1 MYFDFF
7 EHIII
12 AIKDQTIL
20 LCFSKCQLEDNKTH
34 IEEDVLVENVKLAL
48 NYEDIFFNFQNLGS
62 FANAAINMIGTYILQ
77 NQQADLVEQ
86 LGKAIKEDSKNL
98 KC

>member
-1 MYFDFF
+1 M
-7 EHIII
+7 
-12 AIKDQTIL
+12 
-20 LCFSKCQLEDNKTH
+20 TH
-34 IEEDVLVENVKLAL
+34 IEEDVLVENINIAL
-48 NYEDIFFNFQNLGS
+48 NYKDIYFNFQNLGS

-86 LGKAIKEDSKNL
+86 LRKAIKEGSKNL